1 MTRILYW
8 NIEKFSLKKILDNG
22 TPMSQDRCKHI
33 LNEVIAPHSPDMII
47 IVEVKGKVAEIKG
60 VQGCPFRGVC
70 YLWVSCCK
78 QVAGGERREPGFA
91 G

>member
-60 VQGCPFRGVC
+60 VQGSLLQSAETVGGV
-70 YLWVSCCK
+70 S
-78 QVAGGERREPGFA
+78 P
-91 G
+91 